1 MKIGDLV
8 SYGPWYKGS
17 TRYGLIV
24 EGEDP
29 YFFVIWNNDIP
40 EWEDKCELREVV
52 CRPTGEVINELGT

>member
-8 SYGPWYKGS
+8 SYGPWFKGS

-29 YFFVIWNNDIP
+29 YFFVIWNNGIP
-40 EWEDKCELREVV
+40 EWEDKCELMEVTHDKK
-52 CRPTGEVINELGT
+52 R